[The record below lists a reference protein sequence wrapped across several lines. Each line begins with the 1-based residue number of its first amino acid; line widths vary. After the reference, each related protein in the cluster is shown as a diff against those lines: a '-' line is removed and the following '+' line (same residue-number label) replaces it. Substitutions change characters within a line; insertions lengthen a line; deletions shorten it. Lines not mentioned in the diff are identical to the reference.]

1 MGGNRSHFKP
11 LLNNNFVNL
20 GFTNIFGG
28 VSKKQFESLNL
39 GSHVGDIAENVIK
52 NKEILQNNLGVEKI
66 IFMEQIHSD
75 KVEILKSHNQ
85 ILKLCDAV
93 ITNLKNIALCVMVA
107 DCMPVI
113 LYSNKCVAAVHAG
126 RSGVLK
132 HIISKTINL
141 MKDEFKVD
149 EISLFRGPF
158 IQKNCYE
165 IGDLDLKE
173 FNKFVVLNDK
183 NKRCFDL
190 KSAVLDEIKNLN
202 LKSVEISKI
211 CTHCDKNYFSY
222 RRDKITGR
230 FVGWVYLK

>member
-1 MGGNRSHFKP
+1 MGTGRAIFKP
-11 LLNNNFVNL
+11 VLNTEQAILGWSNKNCGNL
-20 GFTNIFGG
+20 AIHTN
-28 VSKKQFESLNL
+28 
-39 GSHVGDIAENVIK
+39 GDISKALKNRENLAETLKIAPR
-52 NKEILQNNLGVEKI
+52 NL
-66 IFMEQIHSD
+66 IFLNQIHSD
-75 KVEILKSHNQ
+75 KIEILKIHNQ
-85 ILKLCDAV
+85 ILQPCDSV

-113 LYSNKCVAAVHAG
+113 LYSKKCVAAVHAG

-149 EISLFRGPF
+149 EISLLIGPF

-230 FVGWVYLK
+230 FAGWVYLK

>member
-1 MGGNRSHFKP
+1 MGRSGENFKS
-11 LLNNNFVNL
+11 LLDDKIINS
-20 GFTNIFGG
+20 GFTNRFAG
-28 VSKKQFESLNL
+28 VSKKPFDSLNF
-39 GSHVGDIAENVIK
+39 GYHVGDDAKNVRK
-52 NKEILQNNLGVEKI
+52 NREILKRILGVKKA

-75 KVEILKSHNQ
+75 KVEIYKNLNQ
-85 ILKLCDAV
+85 ILPPCDAV

-126 RSGVLK
+126 RSGVIK
-132 HIISKTINL
+132 GIILKTINL
-141 MKDEFKVD
+141 MKSEFNAG
-149 EISLFRGPF
+149 EIHLKIGPF

-165 IGDLDLKE
+165 IGNLDLGE
-173 FNKFVVLNDK
+173 FNKFVHLNQE

-202 LKSVEISKI
+202 LKSVEISQI

-222 RRDKITGR
+222 RREKTTGR
-230 FVGWVYLK
+230 FIGFVYLN

>member
-1 MGGNRSHFKP
+1 MGRSGENFKS
-11 LLNNNFVNL
+11 LLDDKIINS
-20 GFTNIFGG
+20 GFTNRFAG
-28 VSKKQFESLNL
+28 VSKKPFDSLNF
-39 GSHVGDIAENVIK
+39 GYHVGDDAKNVRK
-52 NKEILQNNLGVEKI
+52 NREILKRILGVKKA

-75 KVEILKSHNQ
+75 KVEILKSNNQ
-85 ILKLCDAV
+85 ILQPCDAV

-149 EISLFRGPF
+149 EILLLIGPF

-165 IGDLDLKE
+165 IGDLNLKE

-230 FVGWVYLK
+230 FAGWVYLK